1 MMVRPFIVSGGVL
14 LCMTTSPALAQQAP
28 ATAGLRVL
36 DSYAVSATQPMR
48 LARTSGLRASPTAPV
63 SQPDA
68 PAVIQVSGDAGQS
81 YRVRVPRFVPV
92 AQDATVVEAV
102 SVWSANA
109 GDVSDTGMARM
120 DAHGRDTLRIVGRL
134 SLPGLDSVSGG
145 VTALPLSI
153 DYE

>member
-1 MMVRPFIVSGGVL
+1 MRGMISLAL
-14 LCMTTSPALAQQAP
+14 LALTAGASAAQAQQA
-28 ATAGLRVL
+28 TANASLRVV

-48 LARTSGLRASPTAPV
+48 LARTASLRPSPTAPV

-68 PAVIQVSGDAGQS
+68 PAVIQVTGDAGQS
-81 YRVRVPRFVPV
+81 YRVRVPRFVP
-92 AQDATVVEAV
+92 ASQDATVVEGV

-120 DAHGRDTLRIVGRL
+120 DAEGRDTLRVVGRL
-134 SLPGLDSVSGG
+134 SLLGLDGVSNA

>member
-1 MMVRPFIVSGGVL
+1 MRGLIVLAALVTLVAGA
-14 LCMTTSPALAQQAP
+14 SPALAQQAT
-28 ATAGLRVL
+28 ATAGLRVV

-68 PAVIQVSGDAGQS
+68 PAVIQVTGDAGQS
-81 YRVRVPRFVPV
+81 YRVRVPRFVP
-92 AQDATVVEAV
+92 ASQDATVVEGV

-120 DAHGRDTLRIVGRL
+120 DAEGRDTLRVVGRL
-134 SLPGLDSVSGG
+134 SLLGLESGANG

>member
-1 MMVRPFIVSGGVL
+1 MRYFVVSWCAVL
-14 LCMTTSPALAQQAP
+14 CLTTSPAVAQQTT
-28 ATAGLRVL
+28 ATAGLRVI
-36 DSYAVSATQPMR
+36 DGYAVSATQPMR
-48 LARTSGLRASPTAPV
+48 LARTAGLRTAPTAPD

-68 PAVIQVSGDAGQS
+68 PAVIQVTGDAGQS
-81 YRVRVPRFVPV
+81 YRVRVPRFVPA
-92 AQDATVVEAV
+92 AQDATVVEGV

-120 DAHGRDTLRIVGRL
+120 DAEGRDTLRVVGRL
-134 SLPGLDSVSGG
+134 SLLGLEGVANA

>member
-1 MMVRPFIVSGGVL
+1 MMRHFMILGCAVL
-14 LCMTTSPALAQQAP
+14 GLATTPARAQQQAT
-28 ATAGLRVL
+28 ATAGLRVV

-48 LARTSGLRASPTAPV
+48 LARTSGLRASPTAPA

-68 PAVIQVSGDAGQS
+68 PAVIQVTGDAGQA
-81 YRVRVPRFVPV
+81 YRVRVPRFVPS
-92 AQDATVVEAV
+92 AQDATVVEGI

-120 DAHGRDTLRIVGRL
+120 DAEGRDTLRVVGRL
-134 SLPGLDSVSGG
+134 SLLGMEGAANG

>member
-1 MMVRPFIVSGGVL
+1 MRGMISLAL
-14 LCMTTSPALAQQAP
+14 LALTTGASAAQAQQA
-28 ATAGLRVL
+28 AANAGLRVV

-48 LARTSGLRASPTAPV
+48 LARTAGLRASPSAPV

-68 PAVIQVSGDAGQS
+68 PAVIQVTGDAGQS
-81 YRVRVPRFVPV
+81 YRVRVPRFVP
-92 AQDATVVEAV
+92 ASQDATVVEGV

-120 DAHGRDTLRIVGRL
+120 DAEGRDTLRVVGRL
-134 SLPGLDSVSGG
+134 SLLGLDGVANA